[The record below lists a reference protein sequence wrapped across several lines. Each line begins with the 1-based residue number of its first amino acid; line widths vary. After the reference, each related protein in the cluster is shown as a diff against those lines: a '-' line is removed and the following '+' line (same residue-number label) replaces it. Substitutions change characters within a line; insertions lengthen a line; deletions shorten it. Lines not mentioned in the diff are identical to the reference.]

1 MDQETALR
9 IRQELSHVKLLLCTP
24 CYGGQCYTGYL
35 RSTLGLVEILIKLG
49 IKHEI
54 YTIDSESLIT
64 RARNSMTAR
73 FIGDESFTHLLF
85 IDADITYNPQ
95 TVLRLLMSK
104 KQVCGA
110 CYPKKVLNW
119 DKVRENV
126 EKDIEKGLTNDDL
139 LAKSLDYVVNVIA
152 EGDEEVKAVNIE
164 NGFVKVSNLGTG
176 FLLIERSV
184 FDIMTAKYPDQKY
197 ENDISGYDM
206 PETKGNFYLFFDT
219 MVHPESKRYLSED
232 YAFCQKWIDCGGEIY
247 MDIFSPLV
255 HTGWFNYKGFVLK
268 SLENNIKQEKELQEE
283 PVKKIEEPVVKKIE
297 NKQNKKAVSFS
308 DMKI

>member
-1 MDQETALR
+1 MNQETALK
-9 IRQELSHVKLLLCTP
+9 IKQELSHVKLLVCTP

-35 RSTLGLVEILIKLG
+35 RSTIGLVQLLTQLG
-49 IKHEI
+49 IEHEI
-54 YTIDSESLIT
+54 YTLDSESLIT
-64 RARNSMTAR
+64 RARNSMSAR

-126 EKDIEKGLTNDDL
+126 INNKNKGLTNDEL
-139 LAKSLDYVVNVIA
+139 LAKSLDYVVNVVA
-152 EGDEEVKAVNIE
+152 EGNEDVKSVNIQ
-164 NGFVKVSNLGTG
+164 NGFVRVSNLGTG

-184 FDIMTAKYPDQKY
+184 FDIMVAKYPEQNY
-197 ENDISGYDM
+197 ENDIEGYDI
-206 PETKGNFYLFFDT
+206 PQTKGNFYLFFDT

-232 YAFCQKWIDCGGEIY
+232 YAFCQKWINCGGEIY
-247 MDIFSPLV
+247 MDIFSPLI

-268 SLENNIKQEKELQEE
+268 SLEDNIKHHENTIEESE
-283 PVKKIEEPVVKKIE
+283 PVKKIEKKQE
-297 NKQNKKAVSFS
+297 QKTVTFS

>member
-1 MDQETALR
+1 MDQETVLK
-9 IRQELSHVKLLLCTP
+9 IKQELSHVKLLVCTP

-35 RSTLGLVEILIKLG
+35 RSTVGLVQLLTQLG
-49 IKHEI
+49 IEHEI
-54 YTIDSESLIT
+54 YTLDSESLIT
-64 RARNSMTAR
+64 RARNSMSAR

-85 IDADITYNPQ
+85 VDADITYNPQ

-126 EKDIEKGLTNDDL
+126 INNQNKGLTNDEL
-139 LAKSLDYVVNVIA
+139 LAKSLDYVVNVVA
-152 EGDEEVKAVNIE
+152 EGNEDVKSVNIQ
-164 NGFVKVSNLGTG
+164 NGFVRVSNLGTG

-184 FDIMTAKYPDQKY
+184 FDIMVAKYPEQNY
-197 ENDISGYDM
+197 ENDIDGYDI
-206 PETKGNFYLFFDT
+206 PQTKGNFYLFFDT

-232 YAFCQKWIDCGGEIY
+232 YAFCQKWINCGGEIY
-247 MDIFSPLV
+247 MDIFSPLI

-268 SLENNIKQEKELQEE
+268 SLEDNIKHNENTIEESE
-283 PVKKIEEPVVKKIE
+283 PVKKIEKKQE
-297 NKQNKKAVSFS
+297 QKTVSFS